1 MMLNPDVS
9 TRTMGVM
16 EKCTFCVQRIR
27 SVKSEYKDYGQ
38 NIVPDEALTKL
49 LPCSS
54 ACGSDCITFGNLKD
68 PESAVSKKFANERAF
83 PMLAELNTK
92 PGVRYLARI
101 SHSEK
106 ETGHGGGH

>member
-1 MMLNPDVS
+1 MMLNPDVM

-27 SVKSEYKDYGQ
+27 EAKSDYRDHGEV
-38 NIVPDEALTKL
+38 VPDAALTKL

-68 PESAVSKKFANERAF
+68 PESEVSKKFANERAY

-101 SHSEK
+101 SHSEA